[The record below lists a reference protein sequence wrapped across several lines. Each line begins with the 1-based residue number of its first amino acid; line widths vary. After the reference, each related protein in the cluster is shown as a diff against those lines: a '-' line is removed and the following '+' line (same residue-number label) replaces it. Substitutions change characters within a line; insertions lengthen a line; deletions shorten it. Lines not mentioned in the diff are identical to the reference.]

1 MLDSRAAGLLA
12 SGITSAFALGG
23 LGTFLRRLPDSAAL
37 APTAAVF
44 AFVVLVVAAGV
55 VVGSRSVPDETA
67 YWT

>member
-12 SGITSAFALGG
+12 SGVTSAFALGG
-23 LGTFLRRLPDSAAL
+23 LGTFLRLLPDSARL

-44 AFVVLVVAAGV
+44 AFVAVVVAAGV
-55 VVGSRSVPDETA
+55 VVGSRSVPNGTA